1 VGCRLPITDEGNYDE
16 LAGQESSY
24 WGKRAKEKSE
34 AGVLPDLQIRYRAKE
49 PENLWDDSEVENF
62 VRGGF
67 VSKIMNGCCSKPGMD
82 VLELCCGP
90 GKLALEA
97 ARRGAHVTGIDI
109 SPDVIEIGKRY
120 QAGLSFAG
128 SSDLVVGDLNKIT
141 LPKEKYDVVFA
152 WDGLHHIADINHLIS
167 QVKIGL
173 RPGGILVVHDHAAAS
188 KNESFFAMV
197 ISHLLL
203 LMLPTNE
210 SFLKKAKTAQKKL
223 RKLLQHDTTND
234 ERESNSSNSTA
245 DSDIFVSPFEDI
257 SGENIVQSVIAN
269 FKVLEL
275 KRYLSLNGAPYV
287 KIRPTDKHRW
297 TAIKTMAV
305 LDSLLI
311 RCRILKP
318 QYFFIIGQKR

>member
-1 VGCRLPITDEGNYDE
+1 
-16 LAGQESSY
+16 
-24 WGKRAKEKSE
+24 
-34 AGVLPDLQIRYRAKE
+34 
-49 PENLWDDSEVENF
+49 
-62 VRGGF
+62 
-67 VSKIMNGCCSKPGMD
+67 
-82 VLELCCGP
+82 
-90 GKLALEA
+90 
-97 ARRGAHVTGIDI
+97 
-109 SPDVIEIGKRY
+109 
-120 QAGLSFAG
+120 
-128 SSDLVVGDLNKIT
+128 
-141 LPKEKYDVVFA
+141 
-152 WDGLHHIADINHLIS
+152 
-167 QVKIGL
+167 
-173 RPGGILVVHDHAAAS
+173 
-188 KNESFFAMV
+188 MV